1 MPPSQ
6 KRVQGIEGRSILR
19 SNTKLEITGLFSF
32 TSGYHSHHNKLLSH
46 LDCNQKQT
54 VNELNF
60 NGVVAGP

>member
-1 MPPSQ
+1 M
-6 KRVQGIEGRSILR
+6 EGRSILQ